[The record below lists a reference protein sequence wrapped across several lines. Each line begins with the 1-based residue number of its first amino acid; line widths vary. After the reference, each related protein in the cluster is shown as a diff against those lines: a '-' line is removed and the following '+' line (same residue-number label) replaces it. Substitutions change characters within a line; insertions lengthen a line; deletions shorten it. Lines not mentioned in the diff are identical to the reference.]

1 MLFHAPAFIFGF
13 LPLCFLGFVAVHRL
27 WGWDA
32 ALLWLAG
39 ASLVFYGQWSP
50 ALAALLLGSILFNY
64 GAARLLLARLD
75 ARRSARRLLLA
86 AIAANLALLGW
97 FKYTNFLIDNANL
110 VMGSALPHLDIL
122 LPVGISF
129 YTFIQ
134 IGFLVEVY
142 NRQVGAI
149 RFGHYLL
156 FASFFPCVTAG
167 PIVLQRDMLPQ
178 LVGARPAGL
187 DSTRIAVAL
196 TVLGIGL
203 FKKLIL
209 ADSIAPFADGVFDG
223 ATAGLP
229 VGAALAWIGALAY
242 TLQLYFDFSA
252 YCDMAL
258 GIAYLFGLRL
268 PLNFNSPLKACSIT
282 DFWRRWHMTMTR
294 FFTSYLYA
302 PIAVPLT
309 RRALQRSW
317 GRPTRFLLAT
327 ALPVAATFVLA
338 GLWHGAGWTF
348 VVFGLIHGLALA
360 VNHGW
365 REARLPALPPAAGW
379 LLTMAVVIAG
389 LVFFRAADVPT
400 GLAMLASMAG
410 LGPLDALHAAMTPDL
425 AADLAGVA
433 ADAGEALA
441 WIAVLGAIALTC
453 PNTQELM
460 GRHWFS
466 SDPQPEGE
474 RPWPLWLTWRPNL
487 GWSVVGAIL
496 LAAALGSISGHGG
509 FLYYQF

>member
-1 MLFHAPAFIFGF
+1 M
-13 LPLCFLGFVAVHRL
+13 
-27 WGWDA
+27 
-32 ALLWLAG
+32 
-39 ASLVFYGQWSP
+39 
-50 ALAALLLGSILFNY
+50 
-64 GAARLLLARLD
+64 
-75 ARRSARRLLLA
+75 
-86 AIAANLALLGW
+86 
-97 FKYTNFLIDNANL
+97 
-110 VMGSALPHLDIL
+110 
-122 LPVGISF
+122 
-129 YTFIQ
+129 
-134 IGFLVEVY
+134 
-142 NRQVGAI
+142 
-149 RFGHYLL
+149 RFRHYLL

-178 LVGARPAGL
+178 LASARPAGL

-196 TVLGIGL
+196 TVFGIGL

-223 ATAGLP
+223 AAAGLP
-229 VGAALAWIGALAY
+229 VAAALAWIGALAY

-302 PIAVPLT
+302 PIAMPLT
-309 RRALQRSW
+309 RRALQRAH
-317 GRPTRFLLAT
+317 GRTARFLLAT
-327 ALPVAATFVLA
+327 ALPVVATFVLA

-400 GLAMLASMAG
+400 ALGLLASMAG
-410 LGPLDALHAAMTPDL
+410 LGTADALHAATSPLGAGLGQIAIDAGAALIWIVVLGTIALDLPQHPGADGAALVQLRPAARGRALLAALADL
-425 AADLAGVA
+425 AAEPRLEPGRRHPARRSARLDLRPWRLSLLPVLRP
-433 ADAGEALA
+433 ALLEPA
-441 WIAVLGAIALTC
+441 PLLTC
-453 PNTQELM
+453 V
-460 GRHWFS
+460 RS
-466 SDPQPEGE
+466 
-474 RPWPLWLTWRPNL
+474 TW
-487 GWSVVGAIL
+487 A
-496 LAAALGSISGHGG
+496 
-509 FLYYQF
+509 